1 MSEIEKMYENAEVL
15 KECLSPCYINK
26 TWRKA
31 YDCPNCNNRENY
43 PPFTAEKQI
52 ELIKWLVCTGEEIR
66 ISGHRKG
73 NLYWM
78 STDVDNK
85 EQESTF
91 EETLA
96 KIINNLWQYLTVEER
111 KQIKE
116 ILE

>member
-1 MSEIEKMYENAEVL
+1 MSEITKLYENAGVL

-26 TWRKA
+26 FWRRTH
-31 YDCPNCNNRENY
+31 DCPNCDNRKNY
-43 PPFTAEKQI
+43 PQFTAEKQI
-52 ELIKWLVCTGEEIR
+52 ELIKWLVCTGEEIS

-85 EQESTF
+85 EQASTF

-96 KIINNLWQYLTVEER
+96 KLINTLWQDLTEEEQQQV
-111 KQIKE
+111 KG